1 MLFDKTR
8 LANALLLA
16 FGGTLTLWGTSAS
29 AQDAAIGASPTDVQR
44 VTVTGSNIRRTDT
57 ETPSPV
63 QVITAEDIK
72 GSGYTSIQDVL
83 HSITANGQGTLS
95 QGFSGAFASGASG
108 ISLRGLNTSATL
120 VLIDGHRSA
129 PYPIGDDGQRSFVDI
144 ANIPFDA
151 VERIEVLKDGAS
163 AVYGSD
169 AIAGVVNIILKR
181 SFTGGKI
188 SADIGNSWKN
198 DGTTRHASGIYGIGD
213 LPRDGYSAFL
223 SAEIRKQDQ
232 IRYSDRGGNYT
243 NTDFTSTGG
252 LDVTPGVPNTANG
265 GLPRSSTGYITDS
278 DGNITG
284 FMPGCNAT
292 KLAAGQ
298 CTYHNTWSQIQP
310 ATENYNTVARITK
323 QLGSDWQLSVQG
335 TYFESKAEQV
345 GGPSRTFT
353 GGYQGI
359 TSGPGVTPTLLTALD
374 PTSIPSTNPS
384 FPAGTGQTS
393 GLLTYTFLDL
403 GPTVTKT
410 DARTTRL
417 VADLGGSLGGWDLSS
432 AAGYTQV
439 RLKLKGYNSVNAANL
454 QTALDSTTN
463 PYLVGEP
470 NTQAVDDFIAP
481 VLTAIDTSK
490 LVFFDVNA
498 SHDLFALPGGNAQF
512 AVGAEYVHRTQNAQA
527 PADVAAGLID
537 TFSNNYTIG
546 TQNVASVHAEL
557 QAPILRTLEADA
569 AVRYDHYNLSGGKA
583 SPQIGFKW
591 TPVQQF
597 ALRGTAS
604 KGFRAPGPAENG
616 TAGQTFFTGSSNDPI
631 LCPDPTHPDAVGTFP
646 TQCSVSLGTVQSTTK
661 TLKPE
666 TSNSF
671 SLGLVLEPIKDLSA
685 TIDFYSIKIKNQI
698 VAGSTPDAVR
708 GTNFT
713 PIPQVQADG
722 TTTLVAPPVAP
733 IAYYAV
739 GYVNANSTSTSGI
752 DMDVA
757 VHQRFEG
764 IGELKSDLM
773 VTWMAQYDQTID
785 GVKYHLAGTHGPLI
799 IGGDTGSPRTRIK
812 WANTLSHGPVAVTG
826 TLSYI
831 SGYSLTDPSF
841 GINDCLSAVQF
852 AGAGATAYSGATSV
866 PPGVSCKVGSFTT
879 FDLEGHYDFSK
890 SLTFEA
896 SVLNLFNKGAPLDWA
911 TYGGGSAPY
920 NPSLHQQ
927 GAIGRYATVGAS
939 YKF

>member
-1 MLFDKTR
+1 MLLDKTK
-8 LANALLLA
+8 LTKGLFLA
-16 FGGTLTLWGTSAS
+16 FGGTLTLWGMSAS
-29 AQDAAIGASPTDVQR
+29 AQDAAVGASPADVQR
-44 VTVTGSNIRRTDT
+44 VMVTGSNIRRTDT

-72 GSGYTSIQDVL
+72 ASGYTSIQDVL
-83 HSITANGQGTLS
+83 HGITANGQGTLS
-95 QGFSGAFASGASG
+95 QGFSGAFASGAAG

-323 QLGSDWQLSVQG
+323 QLSSDWQLSVQG

-359 TSGPGVTPTLLTALD
+359 TSGPGVTPTLLTALA

-384 FPAGTGQTS
+384 FPAGTGQAS

-498 SHDLFALPGGNAQF
+498 SRDLFALPGGNAQF
-512 AVGAEYVHRTQNAQA
+512 AMGAEYVHRTQNALA

-583 SPQIGFKW
+583 SPQVGFKW

-661 TLKPE
+661 TLKAE

-671 SLGLVLEPIKDLSA
+671 SLGLVLEPIRDLSA
-685 TIDFYSIKIKNQI
+685 TLDFYSIKIKNQI

-757 VHQRFEG
+757 VRQRFEG

-852 AGAGATAYSGATSV
+852 AGAGATAYSDATSV

-879 FDLEGHYDFSK
+879 FDLQGHYDFSK

-911 TYGGGSAPY
+911 TYGGGAAPY

>member
-1 MLFDKTR
+1 MLLDKTK
-8 LANALLLA
+8 LTKGLLLA

-29 AQDAAIGASPTDVQR
+29 AQEAATDASPADVQR
-44 VTVTGSNIRRTDT
+44 VMVTGSNIRRTDT

-83 HSITANGQGTLS
+83 HGITANGQGTLS
-95 QGFSGAFASGASG
+95 QGFSGAFASGAAG

-163 AVYGSD
+163 AIYGSD

-188 SADIGNSWKN
+188 SVDIGNSWKN

-213 LPRDGYSAFL
+213 LPKDGYSAFL

-265 GLPRSSTGYITDS
+265 GLPRSSTGYITDN

-432 AAGYTQV
+432 AVGYTQV

-481 VLTAIDTSK
+481 VLTATDTSK

-512 AVGAEYVHRTQNAQA
+512 AMGAEYVHRTQNALA

-569 AVRYDHYNLSGGKA
+569 ALRYDHYNLSGGKA
-583 SPQIGFKW
+583 SPQVGFKW

-631 LCPDPTHPDAVGTFP
+631 LCPDPTHPDAAGTFP

>member
-1 MLFDKTR
+1 M
-8 LANALLLA
+8 
-16 FGGTLTLWGTSAS
+16 
-29 AQDAAIGASPTDVQR
+29 
-44 VTVTGSNIRRTDT
+44 
-57 ETPSPV
+57 
-63 QVITAEDIK
+63 
-72 GSGYTSIQDVL
+72 
-83 HSITANGQGTLS
+83 
-95 QGFSGAFASGASG
+95 
-108 ISLRGLNTSATL
+108 
-120 VLIDGHRSA
+120 
-129 PYPIGDDGQRSFVDI
+129 
-144 ANIPFDA
+144 
-151 VERIEVLKDGAS
+151 
-163 AVYGSD
+163 
-169 AIAGVVNIILKR
+169 
-181 SFTGGKI
+181 
-188 SADIGNSWKN
+188 
-198 DGTTRHASGIYGIGD
+198 
-213 LPRDGYSAFL
+213 
-223 SAEIRKQDQ
+223 
-232 IRYSDRGGNYT
+232 
-243 NTDFTSTGG
+243 
-252 LDVTPGVPNTANG
+252 
-265 GLPRSSTGYITDS
+265 
-278 DGNITG
+278 
-284 FMPGCNAT
+284 
-292 KLAAGQ
+292 
-298 CTYHNTWSQIQP
+298 
-310 ATENYNTVARITK
+310 
-323 QLGSDWQLSVQG
+323 
-335 TYFESKAEQV
+335 
-345 GGPSRTFT
+345 
-353 GGYQGI
+353 
-359 TSGPGVTPTLLTALD
+359 
-374 PTSIPSTNPS
+374 
-384 FPAGTGQTS
+384 
-393 GLLTYTFLDL
+393 
-403 GPTVTKT
+403 
-410 DARTTRL
+410 
-417 VADLGGSLGGWDLSS
+417 
-432 AAGYTQV
+432 
-439 RLKLKGYNSVNAANL
+439 
-454 QTALDSTTN
+454 
-463 PYLVGEP
+463 GEP

-481 VLTAIDTSK
+481 VLTAADSSK
-490 LVFFDVNA
+490 LVFFEVNA
-498 SHDLFALPGGNAQF
+498 SHELFALPGGDAQF
-512 AVGAEYVHRTQNAQA
+512 AMGADYIHRTQNAQA

-537 TFSNNYTIG
+537 TFSNNFTIG

-557 QAPILRTLEADA
+557 QAPILKTLEADA

-583 SPQIGFKW
+583 SPQVGFKW

-631 LCPDPTHPDAVGTFP
+631 LCPDPTTPNAVGTFP

-671 SLGLVLEPIKDLSA
+671 TLGLVLEPTNDLSA
-685 TIDFYSIKIKNQI
+685 TLDFYSIKIKNQI
-698 VAGSTPDAVR
+698 VAGSSPDAIR
-708 GTNFT
+708 GSNFT

-722 TTTLVAPPVAP
+722 TTTLVTPPVAP

-757 VHQRFEG
+757 VRRRFEG

-852 AGAGATAYSGATSV
+852 AGSAATAYSGATSV
-866 PPGVSCKVGSFTT
+866 PPGVSCKVGAFTT

-911 TYGGGSAPY
+911 TYGGGIAPY